1 MSKSVPVNLHI
12 LSKNYVIACPEEKQ
26 DTLLASAK
34 ILKDKAQQVREGGKV
49 GSNERIIAISALNII
64 HEYMNYQDNQHK
76 FDDEII
82 RLEDKL
88 TLALSKLLG

>member
-1 MSKSVPVNLHI
+1 MNKSVPVNLHI
-12 LSKNYVIACPEEKQ
+12 LSKDYVIACPEEKR

-34 ILKDKAQQVREGGKV
+34 ILKDKAQQVRESGKV

-64 HEYMNYQDNQHK
+64 HEYMNYQNK
-76 FDDEII
+76 FDDEIM

-88 TLALSKLLG
+88 TLALSKLSG